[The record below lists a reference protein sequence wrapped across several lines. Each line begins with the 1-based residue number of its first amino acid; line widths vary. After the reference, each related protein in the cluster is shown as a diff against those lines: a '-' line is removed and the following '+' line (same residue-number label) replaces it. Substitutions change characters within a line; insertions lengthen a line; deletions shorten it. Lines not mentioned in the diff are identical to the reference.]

1 MRQICF
7 TNTIY
12 LHQQNIESMLNV
24 LQKEMLVAMQSMPF
38 IQAMMWYYYY
48 QLSIH
53 TSISLYNNQEYQ
65 NVIDG

>member
-1 MRQICF
+1 
-7 TNTIY
+7 
-12 LHQQNIESMLNV
+12 MLNV
-24 LQKEMLVAMQSMPF
+24 LQKEMLVAMESMPF